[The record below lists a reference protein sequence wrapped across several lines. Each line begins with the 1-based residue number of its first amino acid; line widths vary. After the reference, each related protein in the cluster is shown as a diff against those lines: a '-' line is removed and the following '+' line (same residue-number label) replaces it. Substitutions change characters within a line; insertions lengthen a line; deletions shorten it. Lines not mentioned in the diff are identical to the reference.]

1 MGNSHSETASPL
13 SSSDSQVGELDA
25 HDYDASADPDATA
38 AASLPNAPL
47 HQQPHQF
54 PENEFFDVCSDFE
67 DTPASPHGP
76 PPRSQR
82 SHERSPWHST
92 SSLASLPQET
102 ALRLAETAATA
113 AVAAVAAATQAHG
126 LFGARPEAPPCCH
139 YKRYR
144 CLGSGIGSS
153 ISSSHVCPLGM
164 RRKKR
169 RLLQQLQKQQRQQ
182 EETQT
187 SARDACPSSG
197 EAVASDSDS
206 AVGVAGAVDA
216 RRFKRSCC
224 ALWLHAPCST
234 ALASF
239 WGERLLCVICRF
251 LLADP
256 STEVVWIST
265 VVPLSLAA
273 ASPSATS
280 LGTQETAAETIFG
293 REEALLPA
301 SSLLAVASG
310 HGSRNSGLR
319 EDVRVFSA
327 APPVAAVEG
336 TAPAG
341 AAAAPR
347 KILRLWIHSSAARSE
362 CRLRGSPLKPSQ
374 PSEASRE
381 ASDRA
386 AAPSAAPAEALAS
399 KDNLRRMHDKLLV
412 TLHIDDQTPMFRV
425 PLSAFPTGSPYTI
438 SVSEELSDCTRSK
451 QQAVVEE
458 PLQKTVLLAVAATR
472 QLSESQ
478 ILKAIQMLRTLHPS
492 RGRAYLQC
500 VFEREEKQ
508 QLRLQQR
515 SNKGQIGTRL
525 TQLPASTSSSK
536 VPLSSAAHL
545 GIEDATSPFK
555 RFSIASAGTPR
566 VERTVAAEAAAAATV
581 AQSASAEEFS
591 LRLRCL
597 SLAEEGT
604 SRQMLLPARSVW
616 CMHASCF
623 DLESFLSTAFRG
635 RQVCGEK
642 SSSGVVGRHESPE
655 TSSVFSAEIS
665 ESWRCPLC
673 AAPALPHE
681 LYVCGFVLQLLEQH
695 PKDTASVV
703 FADAELLL
711 PVPHRTLKKRR
722 GASLL

>member
-76 PPRSQR
+76 PPV
-82 SHERSPWHST
+82 
-92 SSLASLPQET
+92 
-102 ALRLAETAATA
+102 LRDLMNAT
-113 AVAAVAAATQAHG
+113 
-126 LFGARPEAPPCCH
+126 LFGKEAPPCCH

-187 SARDACPSSG
+187 SARDAC
-197 EAVASDSDS
+197 ASKLLKEGTCSDLDS
-206 AVGVAGAVDA
+206 
-216 RRFKRSCC
+216 
-224 ALWLHAPCST
+224 CST
-234 ALASF
+234 SHRAPFGISRRSSTNPPHLRTLTSYPPRRGAAECRAALSFMPPSTTEVSTAGGAISTTRRSSSRPILSFPNAAFVAHSATQPLQEGVPRHAS
-239 WGERLLCVICRF
+239 RQRSLLEALP
-251 LLADP
+251 LLPLQQRAAVLSEAAYIAIPGVQSILREDKVEAFCLCNILTDTEKSSLTAPAASRHDP

-319 EDVRVFSA
+319 EDVRV
-327 APPVAAVEG
+327 
-336 TAPAG
+336 
-341 AAAAPR
+341 
-347 KILRLWIHSSAARSE
+347 
-362 CRLRGSPLKPSQ
+362 LRGSPLKPSQ

-438 SVSEELSDCTRSK
+438 S
-451 QQAVVEE
+451 AVVEE

-515 SNKGQIGTRL
+515 SNKGQVGTRL

-555 RFSIASAGTPR
+555 RFSIAS
-566 VERTVAAEAAAAATV
+566 
-581 AQSASAEEFS
+581 
-591 LRLRCL
+591 
-597 SLAEEGT
+597 AEEGT

-642 SSSGVVGRHESPE
+642 SSSGVVGRHEPPE